1 MKLTFLGTAAAN
13 AFPEAFCACAN
24 CQSARRLGG
33 PSLRKRSAA
42 LINADL
48 LIDLGPD
55 IMAASQMHGISLL
68 NVQYC
73 LQTHPHSDHLDLSHF
88 ESRSPGFGV
97 VGAPVLN
104 FYASRETLA
113 RAAHTFE
120 RDIAGFSLL
129 APEAEVKL
137 NLKIHPVE
145 PFVPF
150 IAGPYRVT
158 AVPANH
164 APGVGALLFAVE
176 ANGRCIFYG
185 TDTDALPES
194 AWQAFG
200 RLKLRFDL
208 VILDHTYGQTKQAN
222 DHMSAG
228 QVIEHFARMR
238 REGLLAEN
246 ARMFATHIA
255 HDANPA
261 HPELVELARRQGYEI
276 AYDGLTLEL

>member
-1 MKLTFLGTAAAN
+1 MKFTFLGTAAAN

-24 CQSARRLGG
+24 CQSARHLGG

-42 LINADL
+42 LINDDL

-55 IMAASQMHGISLL
+55 IMAASQVHAVSLV

-73 LQTHPHSDHLDLSHF
+73 LQTHPHADHLDLSHF

-97 VGAPVLN
+97 IGAPVLN

-113 RAAHTFE
+113 KAAQTFE
-120 RDIAGFSLL
+120 RDIAGYNLL
-129 APEAEVKL
+129 APEAEQNL

-150 IAGPYRVT
+150 MAGPYRAT
-158 AVPANH
+158 AFPANH
-164 APGVGALLFAVE
+164 APGLGAMLYAVE
-176 ANGRCIFYG
+176 ANGRSIFYG
-185 TDTDALPES
+185 TDTDALPEA
-194 AWQAFG
+194 AWQALS

-208 VILDHTYGQTKQAN
+208 VILDHTYGQNKQAN

-238 REGLLAEN
+238 VEGLLAPN
-246 ARMFATHIA
+246 ARSFATHIA

-261 HPELVELARRQGYEI
+261 HPELVGLARQQGYEI
-276 AYDGLTLEL
+276 AFDGLTLEL

>member
-1 MKLTFLGTAAAN
+1 MKFTFLGTAAAN

-24 CQSARRLGG
+24 CQSARRQGG

-42 LINADL
+42 LINDDL

-55 IMAASQMHGISLL
+55 VMAACQAHGVSLV

-73 LQTHPHSDHLDLSHF
+73 LQTHPHSDHLDPSHF

-104 FYASRETLA
+104 FYASPETLA
-113 RAAHTFE
+113 RAAQTFE

-129 APEAEVKL
+129 APEAATNL

-150 IAGPYRVT
+150 MAGPYRVT
-158 AVPANH
+158 AFPANH
-164 APGVGALLFAVE
+164 APGLGAMLYAVE

-185 TDTDALPES
+185 TDTDALPEAHWEALS
-194 AWQAFG
+194 
-200 RLKLRFDL
+200 RLNLRFDL
-208 VILDHTYGQTKQAN
+208 VVLDHTYGRAKLAS

-228 QVIEHFARMR
+228 QVIEHFARLR
-238 REGLLAEN
+238 SQGLLAPN
-246 ARMFATHIA
+246 ARTFATHIA

-261 HPELVELARRQGYEI
+261 HPELVELARQDGYEI
-276 AYDGLTLEL
+276 GYDGLTLEL